1 MQNNNSILVYEY
13 GWLEVGL
20 FYGQEKR
27 VMFNQAHYNLLAQY
41 LTKNPSCQYY
51 TVYFNKIRFCN
62 YVGVIKVKDL
72 SIEILPKTDRHTAN
86 EKQWQH
92 VLLEMLTISLRV
104 KAKTTT
110 HADIHVRQHSVL
122 ETYLQLFLEE
132 TQKLL
137 HDGLVKKYRQN
148 ISNQNTLKGKL
159 LIHQHVTKNIVHA
172 ERFYVS
178 HQVYDRDNIY
188 NSILEQTLYCV
199 NAINASDSINK
210 TTGKLLLDFPEC
222 DAVKI
227 SEGLFQKLVYDRKTE
242 RYKNAIELAR
252 IILLNYH
259 PDLKGG
265 NNNILAIM
273 FDMNLLWESY
283 IIKMLSM
290 ASHNWET
297 ECKINPH
304 EKRGF
309 WEHPNQSL
317 HLIPDIIVRNN
328 GKTYILDTKWK
339 YQKDTT
345 TEDVRQMY
353 AYGNYWGANERYLM
367 YPDKVKNQVD
377 KTKGVFYDPASKK
390 LSTNNFCGLMYIDL
404 LGTDKNL
411 NKNIGKRIL
420 EELFNVEN
428 RKGNERT
435 NLR

>member
-1 MQNNNSILVYEY
+1 MQNNKTILVYEY
-13 GWLEVGL
+13 GWLEVGQYYGEEKKVL
-20 FYGQEKR
+20 FTQT
-27 VMFNQAHYNLLAQY
+27 HYLLLAQY
-41 LTKNPSCQYY
+41 LTQNSGCQYY
-51 TVYFNKIRFCN
+51 TVFLNKIRFCN

-92 VLLEMLTISLRV
+92 VLLEMLTISLQV

-110 HADIHVRQHSVL
+110 HADIHVRHHSVL

-132 TQKLL
+132 TQRLL

-148 ISNQNTLKGKL
+148 ISNQNALKGKL
-159 LIHQHVTKNIVHA
+159 LLHQHVTKNLVHA

-188 NSILEQTLYCV
+188 NSILEETLYCI
-199 NAINASDSINK
+199 NAINASVSINK

-222 DAVKI
+222 KPIKI
-227 SEGLFQKLVYDRKTE
+227 SECLFQKLVYDRKTE

-273 FDMNLLWESY
+273 FDMNLLWETYIYKMMATASY
-283 IIKMLSM
+283 KWPVKCEVSPQE
-290 ASHNWET
+290 SR
-297 ECKINPH
+297 C
-304 EKRGF
+304 F
-309 WEHPNQSL
+309 WQHPNKWTL
-317 HLIPDIIVRNN
+317 HLKPDIVVSYS
-328 GKTYILDTKWK
+328 KKKYILDTKWK

-353 AYGNYWGANERYLM
+353 AYGNYWEASKRYLL
-367 YPDKVKNQVD
+367 YPDKVIKQVEKLD
-377 KTKGVFYDPASKK
+377 GKFYDVKTKQVTEDD
-390 LSTNNFCGLMYIDL
+390 LCGLMFIDL
-404 LGTDKNL
+404 LDADNKL
-411 NKNIGKRIL
+411 NKNIGNRIL
-420 EELFNVEN
+420 EELL
-428 RKGNERT
+428 K
-435 NLR
+435 